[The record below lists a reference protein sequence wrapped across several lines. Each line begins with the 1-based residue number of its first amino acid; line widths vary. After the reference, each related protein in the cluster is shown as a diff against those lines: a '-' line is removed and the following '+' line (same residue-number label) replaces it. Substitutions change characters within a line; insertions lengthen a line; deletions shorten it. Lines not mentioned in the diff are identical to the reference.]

1 MADQEVAQV
10 DPPKKRMVK
19 RRPARKQVEHG
30 QIEKREPQQTG
41 QTYNMWY
48 HKWAGG
54 DKYDSMGVQEKAQTR
69 VDVKKDAGYTR
80 ADAGGNK
87 YICLFF
93 ARGCCPYGQECTYLH
108 RLPPRA
114 HVLPDASLDVFGREK
129 HAGYRDDMGGV
140 GSFSRQNRTL
150 YIGRIKETR
159 DTPEI
164 VEEHFSEFGEIERIK
179 VLTNRGVAFVTYV
192 QELNAQFAK
201 EAMMHQ
207 SLDNDEVLNVRW
219 ATEDPNPAAKRKE
232 HKRLLTEGEKG
243 IQVSLDPEF
252 VQRVRELDEL
262 EGKVAAAAAAESSPL
277 EVEGGPSTSGEVE
290 GEEEAADGDGQ
301 RQAKRARIEA
311 PPPAATVVEA
321 QARNNN
327 TVPTAVASTSTTSAT
342 PAPAPG
348 GILSGHAVA
357 SLQVLAQLR
366 EKRLQEAKAAGVPAP
381 PPPSAPAKATT
392 KPATGLGGLA
402 AYGSDDESD

>member
-1 MADQEVAQV
+1 MADSLAPAE
-10 DPPKKRMVK
+10 PPKKRMVK
-19 RRPARKQVEHG
+19 RKPARKQ
-30 QIEKREPQQTG
+30 
-41 QTYNMWY
+41 
-48 HKWAGG
+48 AGG
-54 DKYDSMGVQEKAQTR
+54 DKYDNMGVQEKSQTR
-69 VDVKKDAGYTR
+69 VDIKKDAGYTR
-80 ADAGGNK
+80 ADGSGNK

-129 HAGYRDDMGGV
+129 HSQYRDDMGGV

-179 VLTNRGVAFVTYV
+179 VLTSRGVAFVTYV

-232 HKRLLTEGEKG
+232 HARLLQEGEAG

-262 EGKVAAAAAAESSPL
+262 EGKTAPRLEDGDESRALPAP
-277 EVEGGPSTSGEVE
+277 EEEEDGE
-290 GEEEAADGDGQ
+290 GEG
-301 RQAKRARIEA
+301 RQSKRARIEPA
-311 PPPAATVVEA
+311 PPPAATVEEEH
-321 QARNNN
+321 ARHNM
-327 TVPTAVASTSTTSAT
+327 TAAGAPPSHA
-342 PAPAPG
+342 APAAAAAAG
-348 GILSGHAVA
+348 GILSGHAVD
-357 SLQVLAQLR
+357 SLRVLAQLR
-366 EKRLQEAKAAGVPAP
+366 EKRLQEAQAAGVSVPTPKA
-381 PPPSAPAKATT
+381 APAKA
-392 KPATGLGGLA
+392 ATGLGGLA